1 MIKFVILLV
10 KMFFRFGIV
19 CQISSNAM
27 DQTDADAKTITR
39 HYCYTDWLIDNL
51 FYDWLIIVW
60 LIDYGLTGWL
70 AD

>member
-1 MIKFVILLV
+1 
-10 KMFFRFGIV
+10 
-19 CQISSNAM
+19 M